1 MRKTFWITVVLL
13 ASLGLAGGQTAQAP
27 HIVAKGKFIGRKGNL
42 TQTIFTPT
50 QAGIYRVSTY
60 FILTTPDL
68 ASKGEWAVFESWTD
82 DAGQEQGGLIV
93 LLDAS
98 SSPNVFGSSSVVI
111 EAVAGTPL
119 GIQTVHSDQSHTTVY
134 SLYYVVESVV
144 LLP

>member
-60 FILTTPDL
+60 FVLTTPDL
-68 ASKGEWAVFESWTD
+68 AGRAEWVVDVSWTD
-82 DAGQEQGGLIV
+82 DAGQEFGGQIV
-93 LLDAS
+93 VQDAGS
-98 SSPNVFGSSSVVI
+98 FGSSSVVI

-119 GIQTVHSDQSHTTVY
+119 GIQTVHTDQSHTTVY